1 MFKQLSIVCGLGFCV
16 LVAGQAPAQ
25 AQANVCEKLGPLMQ
39 QRQALMQRINGFGR
53 KRVDPN
59 VACKAFGDLASNG
72 ARTIAFVNENKDW
85 CQIPDD
91 FVSGITDAQ
100 KQIAGVRGQACKA
113 ASQQA
118 QLMKQARQRQQQ
130 AQGDNGSFGGVD
142 GFSSGPW
149 RVPQGAL

>member
-1 MFKQLSIVCGLGFCV
+1 MLKQLFMVCGFGVAV
-16 LVAGQAPAQ
+16 LATSQAPAQ
-25 AQANVCEKLGPLMQ
+25 AQSNVCEKLGPLMQ
-39 QRQALMQRINGFGR
+39 QRQALMQRVNSFGR
-53 KRVDPN
+53 KRIDPN

-72 ARTIAFVNENKDW
+72 ARTIAFVSENKDW

-91 FVSGITDAQ
+91 FVSGITTAQ
-100 KQIAGVRGQACKA
+100 KQIATVRGQACKA

-118 QLMKQARQRQQQ
+118 QLLRQARQRSQQ
-130 AQGDNGSFGGVD
+130 AQGDNSSFSGVD